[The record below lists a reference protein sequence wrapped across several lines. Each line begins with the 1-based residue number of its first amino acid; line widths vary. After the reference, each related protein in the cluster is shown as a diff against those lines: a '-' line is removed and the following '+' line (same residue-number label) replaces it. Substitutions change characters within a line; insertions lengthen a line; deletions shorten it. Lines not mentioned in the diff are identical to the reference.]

1 MFTQPG
7 CSPSFYEQVR
17 VNKVSLENA
26 YMEAPFVIG
35 GVVRV
40 LNLDFNKTVRVRWT
54 VNDWHS
60 HEDVL
65 GTYVEGSSDVVTDK
79 FSFKIQVGKLFI
91 FNTEFKI
98 DLMGIVPFV
107 ATHPKGRFFVFFTVA
122 FLLFIAPAGGSNPAG
137 PII

>member
-91 FNTEFKI
+91 FNTE
-98 DLMGIVPFV
+98 LMRGNATERAILRMFYSSYSSISSPFR
-107 ATHPKGRFFVFFTVA
+107 G
-122 FLLFIAPAGGSNPAG
+122 L
-137 PII
+137 